1 FIMVSIPLEV
11 LGVFSRWLHIVS
23 VVALIGGAIYVWG
36 VAAPAL
42 KGLQDDDRTGAW
54 AAQAARFRP
63 LVYAAI
69 AGLLVSGTYNLLTQP
84 GHTRMYH
91 IWFGVKM
98 LLAAHVFVS
107 AALAVSAPAERPES
121 ESRGV
126 RRLAGAA
133 IVGLLAILVAAY
145 LRRIY

>member
-1 FIMVSIPLEV
+1 MVSIPLEV

-23 VVALIGGAIYVWG
+23 AVALIGGAIYVWG
-36 VAAPAL
+36 VWAPAWKAL
-42 KGLQDDDRTGAW
+42 PDDDKPGAW

-107 AALAVSAPAERPES
+107 AALAVAPAERPES

-126 RRLAGAA
+126 RRLTGAA